1 VIVGRILAI
10 AGRILNQFRHD
21 RRTVALIAIVP
32 LVVTALIGYL
42 VSEDKE
48 PLEVVIVNRDT
59 GAQAPIGIVNVGA
72 ELERALEDSEGI
84 EPVASKDV
92 QEAED
97 DVRAQDVAGAV
108 IVPADLTASLLGGE
122 RASIEV
128 VVRGVDSGVDGPV
141 LLGTQRALASLADRL
156 SGLAPQGTPGFGG
169 IEIERV
175 ATSGIGALP
184 SIDHSA
190 PVLIVAFAFLFT
202 YLLTGISFLR
212 ERQSGTL
219 ERLMASPVI
228 RLEVLLGYLLGFL
241 GFAMIQALLILG
253 YIVLVLDVRVA
264 GSIWLVLLILA
275 IMVIGVVNVGI
286 ALSFLA
292 RNELQVMQFIPLV
305 FVPQLLL
312 GGLVW
317 PVETLHPALRW
328 ISQVFPITHAAAALR
343 EVMVGGAG
351 FADVAG
357 RVLAVLA
364 FALAMVLV
372 GVVALRRQAA

>member
-1 VIVGRILAI
+1 MRLARILAL

-48 PLEVVIVNRDT
+48 PLEVTVVNQDR
-59 GAQAPIGIVNVGA
+59 GAQGPIGSVSVGE
-72 ELERALEDSEGI
+72 ELLRALENQAGI
-84 EPVASKDV
+84 EAVASEDAR
-92 QEAED
+92 QAED
-97 DVRAQDVAGAV
+97 DVRARDVGGAV
-108 IVPADLTASLLGGE
+108 IVPADLTERLLAGE
-122 RASIEV
+122 RPSIEV
-128 VVRGVDSGVDGPV
+128 VVRGIDPGVDGPV
-141 LLGTQRALASLADRL
+141 LLATQRALATLGERL
-156 SGLAPQGTPGFGG
+156 SSILPEGAPGFGG
-169 IEIERV
+169 VGIERV
-175 ATSGIGALP
+175 TTSGLGALP
-184 SIDHSA
+184 SIDYSA
-190 PVLIVAFAFLFT
+190 PVLIIAFAFLFT

-219 ERLMASPVI
+219 ERLMASPI
-228 RLEVLLGYLLGFL
+228 TRLEVLLGYLLGFL

-253 YIVLVLDVRVA
+253 YVVLVLDVRVA

-286 ALSFLA
+286 ALSFFA

-317 PVETLHPALRW
+317 PVETLHPVLRW

-351 FADVAG
+351 FADIAG
-357 RVLAVLA
+357 RVLAVLG
-364 FALAMVLV
+364 FALVMVLL
-372 GVVALRRQAA
+372 GVAALRRQKA